1 VKGAAYEELVGENL
15 RGDRGEFFT
24 PRNVCDMAVRMS
36 LALYAPQR
44 LTSLRILDCCCGTG
58 GFLVSAINI
67 LRDAVIGFEERKGG
81 AESEIQARVA
91 ARVKE
96 IAERNLCG
104 MDINPFLVRTT
115 QMNLVMHG
123 DGSVNVFPGDSLASP
138 GEWDNEDARKRII
151 PGSFDICV
159 TNPPFGGKAII
170 DDPHILSRYELPTF
184 QAVTQR
190 SSMPAEQLFVEAALK
205 YVKPSGYLAIVL
217 PDSILNNPSLEF
229 IRGWLFRRARI
240 IASVDMPKETFADSG
255 GVPNPSVLLV
265 QRLARDDIKLAEAN
279 ALGEYDVF
287 MSIPKTAGRDKR
299 GNAKYYRTPEG
310 KVILNERDEP
320 VKDDEVSL
328 VAEAFKQ
335 WRTEANYGSD

>member
-1 VKGAAYEELVGENL
+1 METARTAS
-15 RGDRGEFFT
+15 
-24 PRNVCDMAVRMS
+24 RN
-36 LALYAPQR
+36 
-44 LTSLRILDCCCGTG
+44 
-58 GFLVSAINI
+58 
-67 LRDAVIGFEERKGG
+67 
-81 AESEIQARVA
+81 
-91 ARVKE
+91 
-96 IAERNLCG
+96 
-104 MDINPFLVRTT
+104 
-115 QMNLVMHG
+115 
-123 DGSVNVFPGDSLASP
+123 SLASP

-320 VKDDEVSL
+320 VKDDGVSSGRSL
-328 VAEAFKQ
+328 
-335 WRTEANYGSD
+335 